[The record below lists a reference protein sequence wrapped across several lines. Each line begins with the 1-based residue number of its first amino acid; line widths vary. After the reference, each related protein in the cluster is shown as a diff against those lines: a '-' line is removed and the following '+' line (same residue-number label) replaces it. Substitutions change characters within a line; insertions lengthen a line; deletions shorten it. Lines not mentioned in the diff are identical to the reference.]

1 MRKLTLVVAALAAA
15 VSLVGTGAALADD
28 TPKQPTLI
36 DAVAAQLGTT
46 PDALRSAFK
55 AAVVARIQ
63 ANDRLTDEQKAKLID
78 RVQKANGLGLGARD
92 AFRKKAQ
99 AFKQRLIAKSGTLG
113 IAAAV
118 TGLDRQTIAE
128 RLRKG
133 ESLGAIAGSKR
144 QSLIDAL
151 VAQAK
156 THLAKAQQR
165 LDAATGISD
174 DARKRIQARLDKGE
188 ATLVERVTKLVDHKR
203 KQTA

>member
-1 MRKLTLVVAALAAA
+1 VRKLTLVVAALTAA
-15 VSLVGTGAALADD
+15 VSIVGTGVALADD
-28 TPKQPTLI
+28 APKQPTLI

-63 ANDRLTDEQKAKLID
+63 ASDRLTDEQKAKLID
-78 RVQKANGLGLGARD
+78 RVGKANGLGLGARD

-99 AFKQRLIAKSGTLG
+99 AFKQRVIARSGTLG
-113 IAAAV
+113 IAAKV
-118 TGLDRQTIAE
+118 TGLDRQTIVE

-133 ESLGAIAGSKR
+133 ESLGAIAGGKR
-144 QSLIDAL
+144 QALIDAL

-156 THLAKAQQR
+156 TRLAKAQQR

-174 DARKRIQARLDKGE
+174 DTRKRIQARLDKG
-188 ATLVERVTKLVDHKR
+188 ASTLVERVTKLVDHKR